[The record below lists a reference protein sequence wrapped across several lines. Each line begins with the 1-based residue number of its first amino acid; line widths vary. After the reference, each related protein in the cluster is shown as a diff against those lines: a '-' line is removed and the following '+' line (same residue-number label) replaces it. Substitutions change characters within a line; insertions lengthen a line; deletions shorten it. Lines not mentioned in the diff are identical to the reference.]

1 MLSDTQFREYITFI
15 HALKGVAKEYIT
27 ITRNSEPNRM
37 VGVRAK
43 NNVCSWVVSSK
54 MGRSISTESR
64 TAEKSF
70 VILSEYDDSVLEI
83 WDQPQP
89 VQVVRTNKRGRLQ
102 KGSYNPDFLV
112 LSNDGPK
119 VVEVKPAEVLEE
131 LIESQPDNWVKRANG
146 EYSYLPAK
154 KAFSDMGLAHEV
166 FCYSRDIRYR
176 VANLE
181 LMLRSRSVGA
191 VEPCLQSRLYK
202 LFEESFSWSLY
213 GLKNSLSLNCYTPLI
228 QLVDQGEIFFDIDNE
243 LLSEPRG
250 CFITSDMSL
259 VGESKALRDSQKIYN
274 DDLLSISIAKF
285 PSYSCAAKALE
296 KLRKIES
303 GAGAE
308 RSIRRWKQQV
318 RVGSSKGLTPFQS
331 LIPRTYL
338 SGNRVCRVSDVV
350 VDYLQKYFVN
360 THGPSQGLSDYR
372 SYIRYK
378 DMAKEHHPDFDP
390 VSRRTFMRR
399 LREIPASV
407 IAKARQGRRGENA
420 AADPSDPTERSL
432 KAQLPW
438 QAAAIDHYKADVYLV
453 FYSNN
458 GQIFVERPWITA
470 MIDLSTGAVLAI
482 TLSFRDPSRNSCA
495 KVIRECVRTHC
506 RLPLEIIVDRG
517 SDFRSVYFSAL
528 LAHYGV
534 TLSLRPSAHSRY
546 GGEVEGLFGEFKKMW
561 LTQRPGNLADFEE
574 ARSVDGKLS
583 PKQVAILKPYDFYK
597 EIKAFT
603 TWRDARPKGVH
614 LESGRQRFLAG
625 QKEFPFVGV
634 SVNYDQ
640 DLMLAT
646 AVESKAYTVD
656 FRRGI
661 HIDDLYYYT
670 PNIANI
676 RGKKSKTEVR
686 RDPENPHVVYALIDD
701 IWEPCYSSQINSYS
715 SLDQTAQFEQGLVAI
730 EGVNLRRKV
739 REEFDVELSRMC
751 REMDKVRTDGEV
763 PLISA
768 CVTEISENLDSK
780 EDELDLDLD
789 NLRVVSV
796 GEW

>member
-1 MLSDTQFREYITFI
+1 
-15 HALKGVAKEYIT
+15 
-27 ITRNSEPNRM
+27 M

-43 NNVCSWVVSSK
+43 NNVCSWVVSEK
-54 MGRSISTESR
+54 MSHSISTESR

-70 VILSEYDDSVLEI
+70 VILCEYDDSVLEI

-89 VQVVRTNKRGRLQ
+89 ISVVRTNKRGRQQ
-102 KGSYNPDFLV
+102 KGSYTPDFLV
-112 LSNDGPK
+112 LTSQGPK
-119 VVEVKPAEVLEE
+119 VVEVKPVAVLER
-131 LIESQPDNWVKRANG
+131 LIESQPDNWIKSAND
-146 EYSYLPAK
+146 EYSYLPAR
-154 KAFSDMGLAHEV
+154 KAFSDIGLVHEV

-191 VEPCLQSRLYK
+191 VSPCLKHRLYK

-213 GLKNSLSLNCYTPLI
+213 DLKNALALNCYTPLI
-228 QLVDQGEIFFDIDNE
+228 QLIDQGEIFFDLDEE

-250 CFITSDMSL
+250 CFITSDLNL
-259 VGESKALRDSQKIYN
+259 VGEAKTLRNSQKIYKGG
-274 DDLLSISIAKF
+274 LSSTSITKF
-285 PSYSCAAKALE
+285 PSHSCAAKALG

-308 RSIRRWKQQV
+308 RSIRRWKQQI
-318 RVGSSKGLTPFQS
+318 RDGSSKGLTPFQS

-338 SGNRVCRVSDVV
+338 SGNRVCRVNDVV
-350 VDYLQKYFVN
+350 VDFLQEYFVN

-378 DMAKEHHPDFDP
+378 DMAKENHPNFDP
-390 VSRRTFMRR
+390 VSRRTFLKR

-420 AADPSDPTERSL
+420 AADPSNPEERSL

-470 MIDLSTGAVLAI
+470 MIDLCTGAVLAI

-495 KVIRECVRTHC
+495 KVIRECVRTHR
-506 RLPLEIIVDRG
+506 RLPLEMIVDRG

-561 LTQRPGNLADFEE
+561 LTQRPGNLADYEE
-574 ARSVDGKLS
+574 ARSVDGRLS

-597 EIKAFT
+597 EIKSFSA
-603 TWRDARPKGVH
+603 WRDARPKGVH
-614 LESGRQRFLAG
+614 LESGEERFLVG
-625 QKEFPFVGV
+625 QKEFPFVGI
-634 SVNYDQ
+634 SVDYDQ

-656 FRRGI
+656 FKRGI

-676 RGKKSKTEVR
+676 RGKKSKLEVR
-686 RDPENPHVVYALIDD
+686 RDPENPYVVYALIDD
-701 IWEPCYSSQINSYS
+701 LWEPCYSSQINSYT
-715 SLDQTAQFEQGLVAI
+715 SLDQSAQFERGLVAI
-730 EGVNLRRKV
+730 EGTNLRRKI

-751 REMDKVRTDGEV
+751 REMDEVRVEGEV

-768 CVTEISENLDSK
+768 CATGMSENLESL
-780 EDELDLDLD
+780 EGELDLE
-789 NLRVVSV
+789 NLRIVSV
-796 GEW
+796 GGW